1 VKKKIIFIILLPII
15 LTTIGLILKVK
26 EDKSS
31 SSPSLSLRESSVVEE
46 DSFFSASDKASVNEV
61 CFKNNCFKVEL
72 AVTLKEQE
80 KGLMFRKNLNQDEG
94 MLFVFKEEGEHPFWM
109 KDTLIPLDIIWIN
122 QNKEVV
128 FISENTQPCSE
139 NHCVSINPDKE
150 AQYVLELKG
159 GRVRDIGLKIGD
171 KMDIKIFM

>member
-1 VKKKIIFIILLPII
+1 MKKKSIFIILLPII
-15 LTTIGLILKVK
+15 LTTIGLIILESRNKK
-26 EDKSS
+26 EG
-31 SSPSLSLRESSVVEE
+31 
-46 DSFFSASDKASVNEV
+46 EV
-61 CFKNNCFKVEL
+61 CFKNNCFKVQM
-72 AVTLKEQE
+72 AVTVKEQE
-80 KGLMFRKNLNQDEG
+80 RGLMFRKNLKQDEG

-139 NHCVSINPDKE
+139 NHCASINPDKK

-159 GRVRDIGLKIGD
+159 GTSKNIDLRAGD
-171 KMDIKIFM
+171 KIDFLFTLSLLKW

>member
-1 VKKKIIFIILLPII
+1 MKKKIIFIILLPII
-15 LTTIGLILKVK
+15 LTTIGLIILESRNKK
-26 EDKSS
+26 EK
-31 SSPSLSLRESSVVEE
+31 
-46 DSFFSASDKASVNEV
+46 EV

-72 AVTLKEQE
+72 AVTLVEQE
-80 KGLMFRKNLNQDEG
+80 RGLMFRKNLKQDEG

-139 NHCVSINPDKE
+139 NQCASINPDKK

-159 GRVRDIGLKIGD
+159 GTSQNINLTVGD
-171 KMDIKIFM
+171 KIDIKIFIEPLEVVE

>member
-1 VKKKIIFIILLPII
+1 MKKKIIFIILLPII
-15 LTTIGLILKVK
+15 LITVGLILFESRNKK
-26 EDKSS
+26 EG
-31 SSPSLSLRESSVVEE
+31 
-46 DSFFSASDKASVNEV
+46 EV

-72 AVTLKEQE
+72 AVTPEEQ
-80 KGLMFRKNLNQDEG
+80 KQGLMFRKNLDQDEG
-94 MLFVFKEEGEHPFWM
+94 MLFVFKEEEEYPFWM

-139 NHCVSINPDKE
+139 NQCAFINPDKK
-150 AQYVLELKG
+150 AQYVLELKA

>member
-1 VKKKIIFIILLPII
+1 MKKKIVFIILLPII
-15 LTTIGLILKVK
+15 LITIGLIILESRNKK
-26 EDKSS
+26 EG
-31 SSPSLSLRESSVVEE
+31 
-46 DSFFSASDKASVNEV
+46 EV
-61 CFKNNCFKVEL
+61 CFKNNCFKVQM
-72 AVTLKEQE
+72 AVTVKEQE
-80 KGLMFRKNLNQDEG
+80 RGLMFRKNLKQDEG

-139 NHCVSINPDKE
+139 NHCASINPDKK

-159 GRVRDIGLKIGD
+159 GTSKNIDLTVGD
-171 KMDIKIFM
+171 KIDIKIFM

>member
-1 VKKKIIFIILLPII
+1 MKKKIIFIILLPII
-15 LTTIGLILKVK
+15 LITIGLILLESRNKK
-26 EDKSS
+26 EGK
-31 SSPSLSLRESSVVEE
+31 
-46 DSFFSASDKASVNEV
+46 V

-72 AVTLKEQE
+72 AVTPEEQ
-80 KGLMFRKNLNQDEG
+80 KQGLMFRKNLDQDEG
-94 MLFVFKEEGEHPFWM
+94 MLFVFKEEEEYLFWM

-139 NHCVSINPDKE
+139 NDCNSINPDKK

>member
-1 VKKKIIFIILLPII
+1 MKKKIVFIILLPII
-15 LTTIGLILKVK
+15 LITIGLIILESRNKK
-26 EDKSS
+26 EG
-31 SSPSLSLRESSVVEE
+31 
-46 DSFFSASDKASVNEV
+46 EV

-72 AVTLKEQE
+72 AVTPEEQE
-80 KGLMFRKNLNQDEG
+80 QGLMFRKNLNQDEG
-94 MLFVFKEEGEHPFWM
+94 MLFVFKEEGEHSFWM
-109 KDTLIPLDIIWIN
+109 KNTLIPLDIIWIN

-139 NHCVSINPDKE
+139 NHCVSINPDKK